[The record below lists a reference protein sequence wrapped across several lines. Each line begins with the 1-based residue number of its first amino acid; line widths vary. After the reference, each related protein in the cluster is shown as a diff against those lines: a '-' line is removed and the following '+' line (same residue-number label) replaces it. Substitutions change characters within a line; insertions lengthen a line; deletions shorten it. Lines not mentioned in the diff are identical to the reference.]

1 MYFASNPDSE
11 HDEHV
16 IDYHVNGI
24 DLKFNTDAGVFSKL
38 RVDYGSGV
46 LIKTMSDV
54 TFPANNILD
63 VGTGYGPIGL
73 CNENKQLGERTKN
86 TSPSID
92 EGMNLVFLLLF
103 CLNLSL

>member
-1 MYFASNPDSE
+1 MADTRTKPTMMSSHIMCGLIFLERIMRKISE
-11 HDEHV
+11 NKNV
-16 IDYHVNGI
+16 IHIIQDDVFYM
-24 DLKFNTDAGVFSKL
+24 LFNSVRLNAYL
-38 RVDYGSGV
+38 
-46 LIKTMSDV
+46 
-54 TFPANNILD
+54 
-63 VGTGYGPIGL
+63 L

>member
-1 MYFASNPDSE
+1 MIEAAAIVSATINHWDDFA
-11 HDEHV
+11 
-16 IDYHVNGI
+16 II
-24 DLKFNTDAGVFSKL
+24 IALL
-38 RVDYGSGV
+38 
-46 LIKTMSDV
+46 
-54 TFPANNILD
+54 
-63 VGTGYGPIGL
+63 L